1 MSVNQTMMKS
11 ETEEQIASFTVE
23 NNNQELKQVVISQD
37 IHSHYTRD
45 KNYPKRYRLESL
57 YGEAVYRTED
67 PDILKLSDG
76 SLLKRKRQ

>member
-1 MSVNQTMMKS
+1 MMKL

-23 NNNQELKQVVISQD
+23 TNNHELKQVVIIQD
-37 IHSHYTRD
+37 IHPHYDGD
-45 KNYPKRYRLESL
+45 KNYPKRYHLDSL